1 MVPMAAQR
9 QRNDLMATIPGTNLR
24 DIING
29 TSLTDTIFGY
39 GGNDWLRGHGGN
51 DIIRGGSGS
60 DILEGGSGND
70 VLFADSGS
78 NSLFG
83 GADSDILVSG
93 TGNDHFNGGSGI
105 DAASW
110 QESSFGV
117 SANLTTGRAT
127 SGSVEDTFTQVENL
141 IGSRFNDT
149 LSGDAGANGL
159 FGGDGADV
167 LLGGGGNDELSGGAG
182 NDTLDGGAGFNRLHG
197 GVGVD
202 TASYLSQPIGV
213 FVSLAR
219 GQAVGDS
226 FDVISQVEAVRGSHF
241 ADVIEGD
248 HFGNKLEGMGGN
260 DVIDGGEGNDVLS
273 GGTGADM
280 FVFRASNIDGKASD
294 PFDSGLDSI
303 TDFSR
308 SQGDRID
315 LGSHF
320 EASTFETLRAE
331 ASQFGTDTHLR
342 LGDDMIVL
350 DDIALGDLSASMF
363 LF

>member
-1 MVPMAAQR
+1 
-9 QRNDLMATIPGTNLR
+9 MATIHGTNLR

-29 TSLTDTIFGY
+29 TSLADTIFGY

-51 DIIRGGSGS
+51 DIVRGGSGS
-60 DILEGGSGND
+60 DILEGGLGND

-93 TGNDHFNGGSGI
+93 TGSDHLNGGSGI
-105 DAASW
+105 DAAIW

-117 SANLTTGRAT
+117 TANLATGRAT
-127 SGSVEDTFTQVENL
+127 SGFVEDTFSQVENL

-149 LSGDAGANGL
+149 LRGDGAANGL
-159 FGGDGADV
+159 FGGDGADT
-167 LLGGGGNDELSGGAG
+167 LLGGGGNDEFSGGAG
-182 NDTLDGGAGFNRLHG
+182 NDTVDGGGGGNRLHG
-197 GVGVD
+197 GAGVD
-202 TASYLSQPIGV
+202 TASYLSQSSGV
-213 FVSLAR
+213 SVSLAK
-219 GQAVGDS
+219 GQAIGDS
-226 FDVISQVEAVRGSHF
+226 FDRISEVEAVRGSHF
-241 ADVIEGD
+241 ADVIEGNR
-248 HFGNKLEGMGGN
+248 FGNKLEGMGGN
-260 DVIDGGEGNDVLS
+260 DVIDGGEGNDVLAGDT
-273 GGTGADM
+273 GGDL

-294 PFDSGLDSI
+294 PFDSGFDRI

-308 SQGDRID
+308 SQGDRVD
-315 LGSHF
+315 LGGHF

-342 LGDDMIVL
+342 LGDDTIVL
-350 DDIALGDLSASMF
+350 EDIALGDLSASMF